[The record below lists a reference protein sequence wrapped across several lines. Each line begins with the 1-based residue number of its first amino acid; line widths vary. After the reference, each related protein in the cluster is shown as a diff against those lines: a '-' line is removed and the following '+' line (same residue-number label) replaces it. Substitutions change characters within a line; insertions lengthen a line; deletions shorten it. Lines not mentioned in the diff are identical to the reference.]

1 MPARPSPSPR
11 ALTRDAC
18 PHGTWEVVRGRPHPQ
33 LRPGVRGYRGH
44 RMDLGY
50 GRRRLEVP
58 DACVSLVF
66 NLADPVWV
74 TLGTRLDATARPY
87 TALVSGLQTRPTLG
101 EHAGRVEGVEVLLAP
116 WAAFGLLGQP
126 MSDLADRM
134 ADPVEL
140 LGRRADLLAEALYE
154 AVGWEARF
162 ALLDAALRTWTEA
175 ARACAAAPLRRAWG
189 ELVRSGGCLPVEELA
204 LRSGRG
210 KRRLE
215 YLFREQ
221 IGLTPKTAAR
231 VLRFQRTLWLVDHGG
246 RPLADVAVTCGFSD
260 QAHMN
265 REFKAMSGRTPRRF
279 RSERGAALPGGPAG
293 VDRVTGQVTSIVLPD
308 RFSRS

>member
-1 MPARPSPSPR
+1 MPAGLSPALR

-18 PHGTWEVVRGRPHPQ
+18 PHGTWEVVRGRPHPR
-33 LRPGVRGYRGH
+33 LRPGVRGYRGY

-74 TLGTRLDATARPY
+74 TR
-87 TALVSGLQTRPTLG
+87 
-101 EHAGRVEGVEVLLAP
+101 AG
-116 WAAFGLLGQP
+116 AA
-126 MSDLADRM
+126 
-134 ADPVEL
+134 E
-140 LGRRADLLAEALYE
+140 
-154 AVGWEARF
+154 
-162 ALLDAALRTWTEA
+162 
-175 ARACAAAPLRRAWG
+175 PLRRAWG
-189 ELVRSGGCLPVEELA
+189 ELLRSGGSLPVEELA
-204 LRSGRG
+204 VRAGRG

-246 RPLADVAVTCGFSD
+246 RPLADVAVACGFSD

-293 VDRVTGQVTSIVLPD
+293 VDRVAGQVTSIVLPD

>member
-1 MPARPSPSPR
+1 MPSGLPPPSR
-11 ALTRDAC
+11 ALARDAC
-18 PHGTWEVVRGRPHPQ
+18 PHGTWEVVRGLPHPR
-33 LRPGVRGYRGH
+33 LRPGVRGYRGY

-74 TLGTRLDATARPY
+74 TLGTQRDATARPY
-87 TALVSGLQTRPTLG
+87 TALLSGLQTRPTLG

-126 MSDLADRM
+126 MGDLADRM
-134 ADPVEL
+134 AEPVEL

-154 AVGWEARF
+154 AVGWGPRF
-162 ALLDAALRTWTEA
+162 ALLDETLRTWTEA
-175 ARACAAAPLRRAWG
+175 TGTRAAEPLRRAWG
-189 ELVRSGGCLPVEELA
+189 ELVRSGGSLPVGELA
-204 LRSGRG
+204 VRTGRG
-210 KRRLE
+210 RRRLE

-231 VLRFQRTLWLVDHGG
+231 VLRFQRALWLVNHGG
-246 RPLADVAVTCGFSD
+246 RPLADVAAACGFSD

-265 REFKAMSGRTPRRF
+265 REFRAMSGRSPRRF
-279 RSERGAALPGGPAG
+279 RSERGADLPGPAG
-293 VDRVTGQVTSIVLPD
+293 VDRVTGQVTSIVLPG
-308 RFSRS
+308 RVSRS